1 MKPTLWIIIGIVIG
15 ALALAF
21 FVRIPSSNQKKAA
34 ISIGK
39 TNINLEVADTDVL
52 RTQGLSGRESLASTT
67 GMLFVFDESD
77 TYGFWMKDMR
87 FPLDIIWLDEQG
99 VVVHIEYNV
108 APETYPSVLTPNE
121 KALYV
126 LEVNAGVASELLI
139 EKGTRLDIV
148 FK

>member
-1 MKPTLWIIIGIVIG
+1 MKPILWILVGIVVG
-15 ALALAF
+15 AVALAF
-21 FVRIPSSNQKKAA
+21 FARTPRSVPGSATLFF
-34 ISIGK
+34 GE
-39 TNINLEVADTDVL
+39 TELNLEVVATNET
-52 RTQGLSGRESLASTT
+52 RTQGLSGREVLKQNT
-67 GMLFVFDESD
+67 GMLFVFDESG

-126 LEVNAGVASELLI
+126 LEVNAGVASESHI